1 MAEDEPK
8 PGFTTPGETGLG
20 HGATAMV
27 DTEEDVKNE
36 PKMQE
41 LQLAA
46 AKAER
51 KTLKLK
57 AAPDSG
63 YGRRAGSERRR
74 RRLRTKLW
82 GRQSARSGR
91 KSVSVC
97 PCPCV
102 LYTTTP
108 VSVRPECF

>member
-8 PGFTTPGETGLG
+8 PGFSTPGETGLG

-63 YGRRAGSERRR
+63 YGRRAGSDARDALLADLADQPP
-74 RRLRTKLW
+74 RLKLYPLP
-82 GRQSARSGR
+82 SS
-91 KSVSVC
+91 KHDS
-97 PCPCV
+97 
-102 LYTTTP
+102 
-108 VSVRPECF
+108 